1 MKKKLFFLLLL
12 FAVLVLINGCEGDFS
27 GSGILRGT
35 VYLDGGS
42 GQPLNNARIYLNG
55 VQRSTTNED
64 GEFRITGL
72 NQDAVYDLRVSK
84 DNFRD
89 YYRNDVRTTDSPF
102 YIPLMLADSSKTYI
116 SGRVNFN
123 NKTGFD
129 QDYFFNNLAADSVN
143 WKVDDS
149 QEYNEDE
156 IIVKYKD
163 DQAVQA
169 LSQDSALSMLQS
181 TAEIRSSEFSD
192 SKVVKYKLASGQTVE
207 QMIAYFEDIPGVE
220 YAEPN
225 YKVYAQAQPN
235 DSYYR
240 EGKQWNL
247 INANLEAAWDRQRY
261 SDSIVV
267 AVIDSGVLPEH
278 PDLEPNL
285 LNGANFVGDSSS
297 SDDPANYSPTN
308 FDVLER
314 SSESDGGSH
323 GTVMAGIIGAVSNNN
338 RGVAGVSWGVNI
350 IPIKALNGTSGDAF
364 DVAEAIY
371 YAVDRGAD
379 IINLSLGYNYN
390 GSYMREAVEAAAAE
404 NVIIVAAAGN
414 NGGSVLYPAAY
425 PEVIAVGAHD
435 SSYKLA
441 DYSASGSYLDLTA
454 PGGDK
459 SSPIFSTWGYY
470 NNGQTYHDYRSTTGT
485 SVAAAHVSGAAALLL
500 ESGLSS
506 WNVRQRLVNY
516 TNTMFAD
523 YNSSEYGQG
532 ALDVYAAL
540 LGRDLGPVR
549 VYLSEDDNRFGIL
562 VDAKLESNGEFELVE
577 NIEPGYY
584 YLTAHRD
591 AGGSST
597 SQVGDYFGVS
607 ERIYLRNGEYYN
619 VEIEMYYVTD

>member
-1 MKKKLFFLLLL
+1 
-12 FAVLVLINGCEGDFS
+12 
-27 GSGILRGT
+27 
-35 VYLDGGS
+35 
-42 GQPLNNARIYLNG
+42 
-55 VQRSTTNED
+55 
-64 GEFRITGL
+64 
-72 NQDAVYDLRVSK
+72 
-84 DNFRD
+84 
-89 YYRNDVRTTDSPF
+89 
-102 YIPLMLADSSKTYI
+102 
-116 SGRVNFN
+116 
-123 NKTGFD
+123 
-129 QDYFFNNLAADSVN
+129 
-143 WKVDDS
+143 
-149 QEYNEDE
+149 
-156 IIVKYKD
+156 
-163 DQAVQA
+163 
-169 LSQDSALSMLQS
+169 
-181 TAEIRSSEFSD
+181 
-192 SKVVKYKLASGQTVE
+192 
-207 QMIAYFEDIPGVE
+207 
-220 YAEPN
+220 
-225 YKVYAQAQPN
+225 
-235 DSYYR
+235 
-240 EGKQWNL
+240 
-247 INANLEAAWDRQRY
+247 
-261 SDSIVV
+261 
-267 AVIDSGVLPEH
+267 
-278 PDLEPNL
+278 
-285 LNGANFVGDSSS
+285 
-297 SDDPANYSPTN
+297 
-308 FDVLER
+308 
-314 SSESDGGSH
+314 
-323 GTVMAGIIGAVSNNN
+323 
-338 RGVAGVSWGVNI
+338 
-350 IPIKALNGTSGDAF
+350 
-364 DVAEAIY
+364 
-371 YAVDRGAD
+371 
-379 IINLSLGYNYN
+379 
-390 GSYMREAVEAAAAE
+390 MREAVEAAAAE

-470 NNGQTYHDYRSTTGT
+470 NNGHTYHDYRSTTGT